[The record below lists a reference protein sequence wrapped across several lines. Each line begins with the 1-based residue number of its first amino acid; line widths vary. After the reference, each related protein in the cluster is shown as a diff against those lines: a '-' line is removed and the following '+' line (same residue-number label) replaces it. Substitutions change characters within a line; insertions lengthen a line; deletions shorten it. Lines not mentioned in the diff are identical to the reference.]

1 MSAYQEIKD
10 LLPSRLYLP
19 DVGHHEGPGLV
30 GFASALPAVCRL
42 AAITVWREIEKTSLS
57 APLTATLVGNLKEPV
72 PDELLL
78 EGVGVPPVVSEVE
91 LESPGLDLK
100 EKIET
105 ITIPV
110 KDFETH
116 LT

>member
-42 AAITVWREIEKTSLS
+42 AAITVWREIEKTSLGALFS
-57 APLTATLVGNLKEPV
+57 LNGNLGRES
-72 PDELLL
+72 
-78 EGVGVPPVVSEVE
+78 EGTRP
-91 LESPGLDLK
+91 
-100 EKIET
+100 
-105 ITIPV
+105 
-110 KDFETH
+110 
-116 LT
+116 